1 MTSLEQLIP
10 SELWHVPS
18 VTSSVLCTEG
28 PFSSGNTAGMNSAT
42 AEVIGL
48 NSVFPLLRSV
58 LENLNIKTS
67 VFCLFGFL
75 FCFVLFFLLIVQTAW
90 QNQLE
95 EGRLYVSSWFEEPIC
110 SGKESMTAGA

>member
-18 VTSSVLCTEG
+18 VTSSVLCTDG

-42 AEVIGL
+42 AEVIKL
-48 NSVFPLLRSV
+48 NSVFPLLRSF

-67 VFCLFGFL
+67 VLSLFGFCFLL
-75 FCFVLFFLLIVQTAW
+75 FCFFSLYKLLGKI
-90 QNQLE
+90 NLRK
-95 EGRLYVSSWFEEPIC
+95 EGF
-110 SGKESMTAGA
+110 M